1 MARFFTLCSS
11 SSGNSTYIGT
21 HSHGVLIDAGTNNK
35 QLLLSLSAAG
45 ISPESVKAVFVTHE
59 HTDHTGA
66 LRVFAS
72 NRNIPVY
79 ATGGTLAGL
88 LDCGVLN
95 GKFPYNKLLGES
107 VEIAEDIQV
116 TSFKTSHDSRES
128 CGYKITLPDRK
139 IAVATD
145 TGYVSDEMLD
155 TLSDCDMVLIES
167 NYDEDMLDYGP
178 YPPYLKARIRSK
190 TGHLSN
196 HDCAEAV
203 CNLFERG
210 VRRFVLGH
218 LSRENNTPERAFSCT
233 NSALKRMGAVEGR
246 DYILKV
252 APVGKMDKIIT
263 L

>member
-21 HSHGVLIDAGTNNK
+21 HSHGVLIDAGLNNK
-35 QLLLSLSAAG
+35 QLLLAMAAAG
-45 ISPESVKAVFVTHE
+45 IDPEGIKAVFVTHE

-72 NRNIPVY
+72 NRNVPVY

-88 LDCGVLN
+88 LDSGVIN

-107 VEIAEDIQV
+107 VEVSEDIV
-116 TSFKTSHDSRES
+116 VSSFRTSHDSRES
-128 CGYKITLPDRK
+128 CGYKIILPDRK

-155 TLSDCDMVLIES
+155 VLSDCDMVLIES
-167 NYDEDMLDYGP
+167 NYDEDMLEYGP
-178 YPPYLKARIRSK
+178 YAPPLKARIRSK

-233 NSALKRMGAVEGR
+233 NAALKRMGAVEGR

>member
-11 SSGNSTYIGT
+11 SGGNSTYIGT
-21 HSHGVLIDAGTNNK
+21 HEHGVLIDAGTNNK
-35 QLLLSLSAAG
+35 QLLLSLSSVG
-45 ISPESVKAVFVTHE
+45 ISPESIKAVFVTHE
-59 HTDHTGA
+59 HTDHTAA

-72 NRNIPVY
+72 ARQTPVY

-88 LDCGVLN
+88 LDGGIIN
-95 GKFPYNKLLGES
+95 GKFPYEKLISEN
-107 VEIAEDIQV
+107 IRIEDMII
-116 TSFKTSHDSRES
+116 SHFRTSHDSRES

-145 TGYVSDEMLD
+145 TGFVSDEMLD
-155 TLSDCDMVLIES
+155 VLSDCDMVLIES

-178 YPPYLKARIRSK
+178 YPPYLKARIRSES
-190 TGHLSN
+190 GHLSN

-203 CNLFERG
+203 CNLFNRG

-218 LSRENNTPERAFSCT
+218 LSRENNTPERAFACT
-233 NSALKRMGAVEGR
+233 NAALKRMGAVEGK

-252 APVGKMDKIIT
+252 APVGRMDKIIT